1 MRRKITLVDQEPMM
15 QQDEQERTPFSI
27 EQDLETTT
35 NDDIGNKPMDERIL
49 ELVAKNPHKVYPT
62 RLVTEL
68 GLSHEDASAELCGL
82 MKAVGSGASFHFE
95 HLEHGG
101 AVMCFSFPPDFRRRA
116 RRSRAKYERSE
127 VFWTTMAYAVKVLKI
142 VTAFGLILSL
152 LIVTIAG
159 MIGLVA
165 ALVAMS
171 RAGNSDH
178 HRNQL
183 MRRIRDMF
191 YSVRQIMWCYAMFG
205 HHFEGQDPFL
215 SELAYDVSLVTSICC
230 GNPSSMWFW
239 FRAQQLS
246 RRRTYMA
253 RSWGRLVQSE
263 TRPETGV
270 DSGRARYDRDD
281 EDLPFSNRLESSEH
295 RGLLSLAVEFLFGP
309 IPFAPGPSEM
319 EKWKLRAAV
328 IMEQASKD
336 GSVTLINLSPYVD
349 DPPDSLTDDVKIQTG
364 GLTIVTHFHGIP
376 KPTED
381 DEKHFLFPELLAESM
396 HATTYEEGPDSDNDT
411 WQALLYVPDVVLWT
425 PIGRLPS
432 SLQERRYRLTMLGSK
447 QFLTCVTV
455 GSLNLIGVWW
465 LALSLYPGGVLN
477 DFIRNATVV
486 GLLQRTIVP
495 VLQFYSVLFFALPA
509 GRLMVILGFNSA
521 RDTRNRKRAD
531 LAHALGQLSLNGK
544 QDDPTTLQVGSLG

>member
-1 MRRKITLVDQEPMM
+1 MRRKTILIDQEPMM
-15 QQDEQERTPFSI
+15 QQDEQERTPLSI
-27 EQDLETTT
+27 EQDVDTTT
-35 NDDIGNKPMDERIL
+35 NDNIGNKPLDERIL
-49 ELVAKNPHKVYPT
+49 ELVAKNPDKVYAT
-62 RLVTEL
+62 RLVTDL

-95 HLEHGG
+95 HLENGG
-101 AVMCFSFPPDFRRRA
+101 VVMCFSFPPDFRQRA

-127 VFWTTMAYAVKVLKI
+127 VLWTTMAYTVKVLKI

-183 MRRIRDMF
+183 IRRIRDMF
-191 YSVRQIMWCYAMFG
+191 YSMRQIMWCYAMFG

-215 SELAYDVSLVTSICC
+215 SELAYDISLVTSICC

-246 RRRTYMA
+246 RRRSYMA
-253 RSWGRLVQSE
+253 RSWGRLVQTE
-263 TRPETGV
+263 IRPEAGV
-270 DSGRARYDRDD
+270 DSSRARYDRDED
-281 EDLPFSNRLESSEH
+281 DLPFSNRLESSEH

-309 IPFAPGPSEM
+309 IPFAPGPSEL

-328 IMEQASKD
+328 IMEQANKD
-336 GSVTLINLSPYVD
+336 GSVSLVNLSPYVD

-376 KPTED
+376 KPTKD
-381 DEKHFLFPELLAESM
+381 DERHFLFPELLAESI

-411 WQALLYVPDVVLWT
+411 WQALLYVPDIVLWAPT
-425 PIGRLPS
+425 GRLPS

-477 DFIRNATVV
+477 DFIRNAVVV
-486 GLLQRTIVP
+486 GALQRTIVP

-509 GRLMVILGFNSA
+509 GRLMVILGFNAA

-531 LAHALGQLSLNGK
+531 LAHALGQLALTSK
-544 QDDPTTLQVGSLG
+544 HDDSTALQVGSLG